1 METYSV
7 QAVLSVADRGFT
19 SKMHSAADSLVAI
32 DERSQKASKGIL
44 DIAKGIGVFKALS
57 VAGNALKNSLGDA
70 IDRFDTMNR
79 FPRVMEQLG
88 FSTQES
94 TKSIDKLSEGIQGLP
109 TSLDG
114 ITSSTQKIALLT
126 NDLGKATDT
135 SLALNNAFLASGSAT
150 ADAERGLVQYTQMLS
165 KGTVDMQSWRT
176 LQETMGPA
184 LYELAEAFGFAGE
197 SAQNDLYSALQS
209 GEITFSQLNDKL
221 VELDGGVNGFA
232 ERARTA
238 SAGIGTAFTN
248 VGISITR
255 GMTNVIQ
262 SVDDTL
268 KRIDGSSI
276 QGKIE
281 SVKTVVDGFFNGLA
295 KGAGI
300 AVQAIDF
307 LGPSLATAG
316 AGFLAFKAAMAV
328 QDQYTKLK
336 TAMDGAKV
344 TIDAFRNAEQLAATA
359 TQASEK
365 ATRAAEVAE
374 KLGTRARDASTK
386 ALKSKTAA
394 ERLSAS
400 AAKMKTTAE
409 KAAAAEMKLR
419 NAEEQLA
426 NATLKL
432 KAKEE
437 VAAAAATKSKSVQD
451 KAAAAVTKAREAV
464 DKKALAVEKAKAQ
477 AAKYG
482 ASSSELSAKAE
493 ALDAAATKAKSN
505 ADKDA
510 VGASVA
516 KANADK
522 SEAIASALGTQ
533 AEAAQ
538 TVATKAGNIVQA
550 KSSMLTIAKTVVLGI
565 LTGELNAATA
575 AQTAW
580 NMATSAGK
588 TGLVIAGVTALT
600 AVMVGVTKA
609 INKLDTTAQD
619 ALKTKDEAIESSK
632 KLIESLESSSD
643 AYKDNTSDIEASA
656 RANKELASNI
666 AQLSG
671 KENKSAQDKAE
682 LKAYVESLNSSMD
695 GLNLSYNEEAD
706 ALSMSADALM
716 EKAEAYE
723 IEARAQA
730 ARERYLEVAKEQ
742 IKIEEEQAAL
752 QETRNAFEKEWQTL
766 NNDGPAAMKQYND
779 ATIEMNEQEEKLN
792 SKKKELAASEE
803 HLKNVMVESQQA
815 QAAAVNGSAQSQILT
830 MEQLSESQ
838 QAAVQSLTETWQG
851 YQEQATNMF
860 DVLSDK
866 SDISVAEMT
875 ANLQENQ
882 RVIASWA
889 DNIAILAERGVD
901 EGLLEQLR
909 QAGPESAGYVNA
921 MVQASDTELQQLS
934 DAFAN
939 GGETATTALKT
950 AFDTSDVPQGVMDL
964 VTQTEQSLR
973 EQVAAAD
980 FGSIGKNI
988 TDTVTN
994 SISENSTQAG
1004 NASSEL
1010 GETIKSGT
1018 QDSLGIHSPSTVFQ
1032 QYGAFTIQGY
1042 ILGLQSQSGTLNS
1055 SVNTIMASAGQ
1066 SAVAAMNKALNGT
1079 TKVSVAA
1086 FNRIP
1091 LAAKASMNQTAMA
1104 ITAGMQAGN
1113 RAVSSGMQG
1122 NVAATNAGM
1131 RAMDASVRANMRT
1144 VQLTVTSGMQRFVRV
1159 IESGMKSAKASTA
1172 RGSAD
1177 MLSALE
1183 SLSSGFYYSGYF
1195 ASLGLARGI
1204 RAGSGEAVSA
1214 AEKLANKVEETMRK
1228 ALQINSPSRV
1238 TTRIGEY
1245 AGKGA
1250 EIGLLNMI
1258 PDVEKASEAVAKA
1271 MELDTIS
1278 DFTANVRSGN
1288 GRNSYA
1294 IDVKR
1299 EQDSQF
1305 DYDYLIAG
1313 MKEAVSELRIQVNAL
1328 VSAKDVGNA
1337 SAVYVDRR
1345 LGDQAPLKERYV

>member
-538 TVATKAGNIVQA
+538 TVATKAG
-550 KSSMLTIAKTVVLGI
+550 K
-565 LTGELNAATA
+565 AAC
-575 AQTAW
+575 
-580 NMATSAGK
+580 
-588 TGLVIAGVTALT
+588 L
-600 AVMVGVTKA
+600 
-609 INKLDTTAQD
+609 
-619 ALKTKDEAIESSK
+619 
-632 KLIESLESSSD
+632 
-643 AYKDNTSDIEASA
+643 
-656 RANKELASNI
+656 R
-666 AQLSG
+666 
-671 KENKSAQDKAE
+671 
-682 LKAYVESLNSSMD
+682 
-695 GLNLSYNEEAD
+695 
-706 ALSMSADALM
+706 
-716 EKAEAYE
+716 
-723 IEARAQA
+723 
-730 ARERYLEVAKEQ
+730 
-742 IKIEEEQAAL
+742 L
-752 QETRNAFEKEWQTL
+752 QRLLFWV
-766 NNDGPAAMKQYND
+766 Y
-779 ATIEMNEQEEKLN
+779 
-792 SKKKELAASEE
+792 
-803 HLKNVMVESQQA
+803 
-815 QAAAVNGSAQSQILT
+815 
-830 MEQLSESQ
+830 
-838 QAAVQSLTETWQG
+838 
-851 YQEQATNMF
+851 
-860 DVLSDK
+860 
-866 SDISVAEMT
+866 
-875 ANLQENQ
+875 
-882 RVIASWA
+882 
-889 DNIAILAERGVD
+889 
-901 EGLLEQLR
+901 LLE
-909 QAGPESAGYVNA
+909 N
-921 MVQASDTELQQLS
+921 
-934 DAFAN
+934 
-939 GGETATTALKT
+939 
-950 AFDTSDVPQGVMDL
+950 
-964 VTQTEQSLR
+964 
-973 EQVAAAD
+973 
-980 FGSIGKNI
+980 
-988 TDTVTN
+988 
-994 SISENSTQAG
+994 
-1004 NASSEL
+1004 
-1010 GETIKSGT
+1010 
-1018 QDSLGIHSPSTVFQ
+1018 
-1032 QYGAFTIQGY
+1032 
-1042 ILGLQSQSGTLNS
+1042 
-1055 SVNTIMASAGQ
+1055 
-1066 SAVAAMNKALNGT
+1066 
-1079 TKVSVAA
+1079 
-1086 FNRIP
+1086 
-1091 LAAKASMNQTAMA
+1091 
-1104 ITAGMQAGN
+1104 
-1113 RAVSSGMQG
+1113 
-1122 NVAATNAGM
+1122 
-1131 RAMDASVRANMRT
+1131 
-1144 VQLTVTSGMQRFVRV
+1144 
-1159 IESGMKSAKASTA
+1159 
-1172 RGSAD
+1172 
-1177 MLSALE
+1177 
-1183 SLSSGFYYSGYF
+1183 
-1195 ASLGLARGI
+1195 
-1204 RAGSGEAVSA
+1204 
-1214 AEKLANKVEETMRK
+1214 
-1228 ALQINSPSRV
+1228 
-1238 TTRIGEY
+1238 
-1245 AGKGA
+1245 
-1250 EIGLLNMI
+1250 
-1258 PDVEKASEAVAKA
+1258 
-1271 MELDTIS
+1271 
-1278 DFTANVRSGN
+1278 
-1288 GRNSYA
+1288 
-1294 IDVKR
+1294 
-1299 EQDSQF
+1299 
-1305 DYDYLIAG
+1305 
-1313 MKEAVSELRIQVNAL
+1313 
-1328 VSAKDVGNA
+1328 
-1337 SAVYVDRR
+1337 
-1345 LGDQAPLKERYV
+1345 

>member
-32 DERSQKASKGIL
+32 DERSQKASKGIF

-135 SLALNNAFLASGSAT
+135 SLALNNAFLASGSAS

-344 TIDAFRNAEQLAATA
+344 TIDAFRNAEKLK
-359 TQASEK
+359 TQAMLLSER
-365 ATRAAEVAE
+365 ATRMSE
-374 KLGTRARDASTK
+374 T
-386 ALKSKTAA
+386 A
-394 ERLSAS
+394 ERLSVKARE
-400 AAKMKTTAE
+400 AATKATKLETIAKESSVVATKARSIADKAATAE
-409 KAAAAEMKLR
+409 SKVR
-419 NAEEQLA
+419 IAEEKA
-426 NATLKL
+426 SVAITKL
-432 KAKEE
+432 KAAEDK
-437 VAAAAATKSKSVQD
+437 VAAAATKSKTIQE
-451 KAAAAVTKAREAV
+451 KAAAAVTKAKANV
-464 DKKALAVEKAKAQ
+464 DKTAIAVEKAKAQ
-477 AAKYG
+477 AAKFG

-505 ADKDA
+505 ADKEA
-510 VGASVA
+510 IGASVA

-522 SEAIASALGTQ
+522 GEAIASALGTQ

-538 TVATKAGNIVQA
+538 TVATEAGNIVQA
-550 KSSMLTIAKTVVLGI
+550 KSSMLTIAKTAILGVLSGQ
-565 LTGELNAATA
+565 L
-575 AQTAW
+575 
-580 NMATSAGK
+580 
-588 TGLVIAGVTALT
+588 GVTAAAQWAWNAAIAANPLGATIIAIT
-600 AVMVGVTKA
+600 ASVAAIAGLGVA
-609 INKLDTTAQD
+609 ISKLDTRAKDALETQQD
-619 ALKTKDEAIESSK
+619 AVEHSK
-632 KLIESLESSSD
+632 ELVESLDSTSK
-643 AYKDNTSDIEASA
+643 AYEENASDIDAAAKANTDLAEKIAS
-656 RANKELASNI
+656 
-666 AQLSG
+666 LSA
-671 KENKSAQDKAE
+671 KENKSAEDKAE
-682 LKAYVESLNSSMD
+682 LKAYVDSLNSSID
-695 GLNLSYNEEAD
+695 GLNLAYNEEAD
-706 ALSMSADALM
+706 ALSMSADALL

-752 QETRNAFEKEWQTL
+752 QEKRNALEEERQSLGDISLPLMKE
-766 NNDGPAAMKQYND
+766 YND
-779 ATIEMNEQEEKLN
+779 ATNELNGQEEKLN

-882 RVIASWA
+882 RVIAGWA

-950 AFDTSDVPQGVMDL
+950 AFGTSDVPQGVMDL

-973 EQVAAAD
+973 EQIAAAD
-980 FGSIGKNI
+980 FTSIGKATVDGYTAGMSDVSGVGDAASDMAIAGQNATTT
-988 TDTVTN
+988 TD
-994 SISENSTQAG
+994 
-1004 NASSEL
+1004 
-1010 GETIKSGT
+1010 
-1018 QDSLGIHSPSTVFQ
+1018 DSHSPSKKYESFGQDAVD
-1032 QYGAFTIQGY
+1032 GY
-1042 ILGLQSQSGTLNS
+1042 ILGVQGRSAVLDATMRST
-1055 SVNTIMASAGQ
+1055 MASAGQ

-1104 ITAGMQAGN
+1104 ITVGMQAGN

-1177 MLSALE
+1177 ILSALE

-1288 GRNSYA
+1288 GRNRYA

>member
-300 AVQAIDF
+300 AVQAIDV

-374 KLGTRARDASTK
+374 KLGTRARGASTK

-409 KAAAAEMKLR
+409 KAAAAETKVR

-437 VAAAAATKSKSVQD
+437 AVAAAATKSKSVQD

-493 ALDAAATKAKSN
+493 AMDAAATKAKAN
-505 ADKDA
+505 ADKEA
-510 VGASVA
+510 VGASIA

-643 AYKDNTSDIEASA
+643 AYKDNTSDIESSA

-706 ALSMSADALM
+706 ALSMSADALV

-779 ATIEMNEQEEKLN
+779 ATVEMNEQEEKLN

-973 EQVAAAD
+973 EQIAAAD
-980 FGSIGKNI
+980 FTSIGKATVDGYTTGMSDVSGVGDAASDMATAGQNATKT
-988 TDTVTN
+988 TD
-994 SISENSTQAG
+994 
-1004 NASSEL
+1004 
-1010 GETIKSGT
+1010 
-1018 QDSLGIHSPSTVFQ
+1018 DSHSPSKKYESFGQDAVD
-1032 QYGAFTIQGY
+1032 GY
-1042 ILGLQSQSGTLNS
+1042 ILGVQGRSAVLAATMRSTMS
-1055 SVNTIMASAGQ
+1055 SAGQ
-1066 SAVAAMNKALNGT
+1066 SAVAAMNNALNST
-1079 TKVSVAA
+1079 TKISVAA

-1091 LAAKASMNQTAMA
+1091 LAARASMNRTAMA
-1104 ITAGMQAGN
+1104 IAAGMQAGN

-1131 RAMDASVRANMRT
+1131 RAMDASVRANMRA

-1177 MLSALE
+1177 MLSTLE

-1288 GRNSYA
+1288 GRNRYA
-1294 IDVKR
+1294 IDIKR

-1313 MKEAVSELRIQVNAL
+1313 MKEAASELRIQVNAL